1 MNGDWLRTMIAVV
14 DEGSFEAAADELRI
28 SASAVSQRIKALEGY
43 LGQVMVRRTL
53 PCAPTPAGEAL
64 LRMARQVVFL
74 EDETL
79 AELGRGHAGALL
91 RVAVNADSLA
101 TWFRPVLREAAA
113 WEGLTL
119 RLQVED
125 QGHSS
130 ELLRRGDV
138 IAAVTSDPVPVAG
151 CRTELLGAMRYVPVA
166 APELLARHGGLA
178 ALDWARLPALR
189 YNAKDDLQLDFL
201 RHKGITSIPPQ
212 PQVPGSEAF
221 LAGVLAGLA
230 WGMIP
235 EAQLGDQVREG
246 SLVRLPGEPV
256 DVPLHWQVWRVDSPR
271 IERATL
277 AVRRAARGLA
287 PVGGSEK

>member
-14 DEGSFEAAADELRI
+14 DEGSFEAAADDLRI
-28 SASAVSQRIKALEGY
+28 SPSAVSQRIKALEAR
-43 LGQVMVRRTL
+43 LGQVVVRRTL
-53 PCAPTPAGEAL
+53 PCAPTTAGEVL

-79 AELGRGHAGALL
+79 AELGRGQGGAVL
-91 RVAVNADSLA
+91 RMAVNADSLA
-101 TWFRPVLREAAA
+101 TWFRPVLREAAG

-119 RLQVED
+119 RLEVED

-151 CRTELLGAMRYVPVA
+151 CRTERLGAMRYLPVA
-166 APELLARHGGLA
+166 SPELVARHGGLDG
-178 ALDWARLPALR
+178 LRWAELPALR

-201 RHKGITSIPPQ
+201 RRKGIHDVPPQ

-235 EAQLGDQVREG
+235 KAQLASHLEDG
-246 SLVRLPGEPV
+246 SLVRLPGEPA
-256 DVPLHWQVWRVDSPR
+256 DVGLHWQVWRVDSPR
-271 IERATL
+271 IERATA

-287 PVGGSEK
+287 QGGT